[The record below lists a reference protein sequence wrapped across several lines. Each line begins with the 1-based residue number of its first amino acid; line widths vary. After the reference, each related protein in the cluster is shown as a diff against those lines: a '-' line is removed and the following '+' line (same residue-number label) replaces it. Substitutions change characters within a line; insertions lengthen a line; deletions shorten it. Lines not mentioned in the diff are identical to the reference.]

1 MTPPPELSLAEA
13 AARAGGEVAARYFRD
28 GVTMRSK
35 DVANLVSDA
44 DVEAEHAIAAVIR
57 QAYPDHAILGEEAY
71 QGDAAAEHLW
81 VVDPIDGTNNF
92 AHAIPH
98 FAVSVAYYRRGRAQ
112 VGVVFNPV
120 TNDWSTAARGQGAH
134 HNGRPARVQEATRL
148 DEAIV
153 GVGFYYDRGA
163 MMEATL
169 DAIRDLKRQQIHG
182 IRRFGTASLDLIS
195 VGLGRYGAYFE
206 YELSPWDFAAGRLFV
221 EEAGGTVTT
230 ARGEPLPLGKSSLL
244 ASNGP
249 LHAPTLAII
258 GPHHPGKPA

>member
-1 MTPPPELSLAEA
+1 MTTPELTIAEA
-13 AARAGGEVAARYFRD
+13 AARAGGEVATRYFRD

-57 QAYPDHAILGEEAY
+57 ATYPDHAILGEEAY
-71 QGDAAAEHLW
+71 QADSAAEHLW

-92 AHAIPH
+92 AHQIPH
-98 FAVSVAYYRRGRAQ
+98 FAVSVAYYHRGVAQ
-112 VGVVFNPV
+112 CGVVLNPV
-120 TNDWSTAARGQGAH
+120 RDEWHTAIRGGGAFLD
-134 HNGRPARVQEATRL
+134 GKPARVQEATRL
-148 DEAIV
+148 DEVIV

-169 DAIRDLKRQQIHG
+169 AAIGDLKRQQIHG
-182 IRRFGTASLDLIS
+182 IRRFGTASLDLCA

-221 EEAGGTVTT
+221 EEAGGLVTT
-230 ARGEPLPLGKSSLL
+230 ARGGPLPLAKSSLL
-244 ASNGP
+244 ASNGT
-249 LHAPTLAII
+249 LHDAALAIVRQ
-258 GPHHPGKPA
+258 HHPDRLG